1 VAKGLKVSVLCGALF
16 SLMLAS
22 GAYAQTPA
30 AANCLLPP
38 ASLPD
43 STIQAFLSSPSSLLE
58 EFQTGGILLSNR
70 VRALAGTDAAA
81 LTPIIAL
88 AGQANTAQSAALG
101 AGLARAAA
109 ACVAAKPDFAARIQ
123 EEVAASDNAALQ
135 TAFAAATPETQ
146 TAALGAAGA
155 AGAGAAGVSAI
166 GSNGNAGGGS
176 NLTGNAPGAGGSG
189 TASGSSAFGAGASSP
204 FFASSGAA
212 SSITIA
218 VSVTSR

>member
-1 VAKGLKVSVLCGALF
+1 MTKGLKVSVFCGALF

-123 EEVAASDNAALQ
+123 EEVAESDNAALQ

-155 AGAGAAGVSAI
+155 GAAGVSAI
-166 GSNGNAGGGS
+166 GSNGNAGGGA
-176 NLTGNAPGAGGSG
+176 NLTSNAPGAGGSG